1 MRPMTNVISI
11 FGDIDPREVPLYTV
25 RQAARYL
32 GDPAS
37 TIRAWT
43 VGQDYPKAHGRTGRF
58 QPLIELPEGRPAR
71 LTFNNLIEA
80 YVLRTLRRA
89 HEVELSAVRRAIA
102 NVTKQLGDPRP
113 LLSRDFATDGVRIY
127 LSMIDG
133 MLEVSTGA
141 GNQYAIPKVIE
152 VGLAR
157 IERSANGLAERLYPY
172 RQDVNEPKVVAIDPR
187 TSFGRPTI
195 SGSGVAVDVVADL
208 IAAGEKA
215 ERVAREFGISKQA
228 VNSAVAWHQRAA
240 A

>member
-1 MRPMTNVISI
+1 MTNVISI

-25 RQAARYL
+25 RQAAYYL

-37 TIRAWT
+37 TVRAWT
-43 VGQDYPKAHGRTGRF
+43 VGQDYPRAHGRTGRF
-58 QPLIELPEGRPAR
+58 HPLIRLPEGRPAR

-89 HEVELSAVRRAIA
+89 HQVGLSTVRQAIA

-127 LSMIDG
+127 LRELDG
-133 MLEVSTGA
+133 LLEVSTGE
-141 GNQYAIPKVIE
+141 GNQYAIREVIE
-152 VGLAR
+152 VGLTR
-157 IERSANGLAERLYPY
+157 IQRSPDGFVERLYPY
-172 RQDVNEPKVVAIDPR
+172 RISVDEPKVVAIDPR

-195 SGSGVAVDVVADL
+195 QGSGVAVDVVADL
-208 IAAGEKA
+208 IRAGEKP
-215 ERVAREFGISKQA
+215 ERVAREFGISKQE
-228 VNSAVAWHQRAA
+228 VDSAVTWHRRAA